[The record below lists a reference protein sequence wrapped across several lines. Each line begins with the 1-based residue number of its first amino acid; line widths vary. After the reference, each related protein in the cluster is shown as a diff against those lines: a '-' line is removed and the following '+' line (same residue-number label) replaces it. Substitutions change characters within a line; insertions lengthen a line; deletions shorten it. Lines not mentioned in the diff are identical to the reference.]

1 MAPKFWI
8 YCWTSKDDEDDDDVD
23 DDNDNDDDDDHRNT
37 ACFWIADGGG
47 FWGEA
52 RVDEDPMG
60 GEGRPGGQR
69 IETRKD
75 LEF

>member
-1 MAPKFWI
+1 MN
-8 YCWTSKDDEDDDDVD
+8 SDD
-23 DDNDNDDDDDHRNT
+23 DDDDDHRNT

-52 RVDEDPMG
+52 RVDEDPMR
-60 GEGRPGGQR
+60 GEGRSGGQR

-75 LEF
+75 

>member
-1 MAPKFWI
+1 MN
-8 YCWTSKDDEDDDDVD
+8 SDD
-23 DDNDNDDDDDHRNT
+23 DDDDDHRNT

-60 GEGRPGGQR
+60 GEGRPGGR
-69 IETRKD
+69 ELRRGKIENWN
-75 LEF
+75 